1 MNQRQEN
8 LFEQLAH
15 YRSELLHFLEHVS
28 EEEANII
35 PTGFHNNIRWNL
47 GHLYLD
53 QYLWIEA
60 LTKEKDTEL
69 NVFIKW
75 FGFGTSPNHFDKE
88 TPTLEELKSTWLG
101 SLTKSRNDMVI
112 DWLKNFPLLTWACK
126 PLNKYCYAL
135 SFMKGCIS
143 KRF

>member
-35 PTGFHNNIRWNL
+35 PAGFHNNIRWNL

-60 LTKEKDTEL
+60 LTKEKDVEL
-69 NVFIKW
+69 DVFMKW
-75 FGFGTSPNHFDKE
+75 FGFAHRRII
-88 TPTLEELKSTWLG
+88 
-101 SLTKSRNDMVI
+101 LTKKRQPLRN
-112 DWLKNFPLLTWACK
+112 
-126 PLNKYCYAL
+126 
-135 SFMKGCIS
+135 
-143 KRF
+143 